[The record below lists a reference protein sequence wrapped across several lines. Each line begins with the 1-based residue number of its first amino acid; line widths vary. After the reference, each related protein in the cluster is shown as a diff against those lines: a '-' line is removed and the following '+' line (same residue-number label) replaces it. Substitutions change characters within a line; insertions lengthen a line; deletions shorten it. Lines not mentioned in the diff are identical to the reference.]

1 MEKALKI
8 DRENKEA
15 QKYLFQADTAL
26 AKPEITALI
35 DHLRQAEEDKDLVT
49 ILSLFDSPALADSL
63 QAEYRLLFNGYDG
76 IKSFIP
82 KVSLVFASRS
92 AATASFS
99 QLLTAVYKK
108 TGQRKIVFEGQK
120 TWHLRK
126 QGNSWK
132 ISAVQ

>member
-8 DRENKEA
+8 DKDNKEA

-26 AKPEITALI
+26 AKPEINGLI
-35 DHLRQAEEDKDLVT
+35 ERLRLAEENKDLLTV
-49 ILSLFDSPALADSL
+49 LSLFDSPALADSE

-76 IKSFIP
+76 IKSIIS
-82 KVSLVFASRS
+82 KVSLIFSGRS
-92 AATASFS
+92 AATATFS

-108 TGQRKIVFEGQK
+108 TGQKKIVFEGQK